1 MMIKRVFWL
10 ALAALTGWLIWWLL
24 RQRQQEFATT
34 TPQFRPPQAFDLPAP
49 RGSEL
54 GAAPAAPIRATE
66 PPEQASPAAADSAD
80 IAGGIRATTEPQSA
94 PAADRTNVE
103 DYPPIA
109 AAGALTTANE
119 NERATAEDSNV
130 ALPEDAR
137 ALDEQV
143 VGYCVRCKTK
153 RPIKD
158 AHEEKTESGRRA
170 ARGTCPVCGAN
181 MFTFLATND
190 EEPAANNRS

>member
-1 MMIKRVFWL
+1 MIKRIFWL
-10 ALAALTGWLIWWLL
+10 ALATLVGWLIWWLL
-24 RQRQQEFATT
+24 RQRQQEFAST
-34 TPQFRPPQAFDLPAP
+34 TPQFQPPRAFDQPTP
-49 RGSEL
+49 RASEL
-54 GAAPAAPIRATE
+54 GTASAAPTRAAE
-66 PPEQASPAAADSAD
+66 PPEQAPPAAPETAE
-80 IAGGIRATTEPQSA
+80 IAGLIRAATEPQSA
-94 PAADRTNVE
+94 PAEDVTNVGGHS
-103 DYPPIA
+103 PIA
-109 AAGALTTANE
+109 ATGALTTANE
-119 NERATAEDSNV
+119 NERATAEASSV
-130 ALPEDAR
+130 AAPEDAR
-137 ALDEQV
+137 ALDEEI